1 MTDVGLHNTLEAIE
15 RMKTLHAQLIAARE
29 SALICSAL
37 LTRDETRSTWLRD
50 DIAQSLEVLDS
61 QVRGNVHSLEAEPK

>member
-1 MTDVGLHNTLEAIE
+1 MHDEMNKHEAIE
-15 RMKTLHAQLIAARE
+15 RMKTLHAQLTAARE

-37 LTRDETRSTWLRD
+37 LAGVDQRSTWLRD

-61 QVRGNVHSLEAEPK
+61 QVRGNIHSMQ